1 MALNTI
7 ELTETQLFQ
16 KINATGLSFSQTFEA
31 IKLYIDEKNTVT
43 NTQLTTAFQA
53 GDKAVKDA
61 LDIDVE
67 ALSALKVI
75 LDGWDGTEDGA
86 LNLGQIRIDMQ
97 TAINAMGG
105 RVNIT
110 ESNIVTLFTQLNQEK
125 QDRIS
130 LGTTLAEAIASV
142 SNDGAK
148 LISGVQ
154 TALGLLTTR
163 VSIIEDTLNY
173 LIGLVVNGANKTA
186 EVMQSTANTAKTIFA
201 VPINTKSWY

>member
-163 VSIIEDTLNY
+163 VSIIEDTLNH

-201 VPINTKSWY
+201 VPTL

>member
-201 VPINTKSWY
+201 VPTL